1 MIMVE
6 LPLLNAFILVL
17 ITNKGFTSS
26 VSL

>member
-6 LPLLNAFILVL
+6 LPLLNAFLEVL